1 MNESNEELTL
11 QKKLLSPVTLVTL
24 VTILIAISISAV
36 VTYGKLVTA
45 EEVSQLKK
53 LVNIEAIK
61 RATTIAQYID
71 DQQKQIE
78 LFASR
83 SSFQTITQGAS
94 EGLIKTAMS
103 SLKAAY
109 PNALSMRLYSLDREE
124 LINVDSEPLSFT
136 ELDMINQAEKN
147 IVVRPE
153 ILNQGQSRFLL
164 IRPVVSTTID
174 AVSGTLLLALPS
186 TELFKLITDTDKDEG
201 HTELLRSSQPKPIS
215 LFTTGIE
222 NSQPSA
228 DTKVDGSHW
237 LVRFSPSP
245 KLIQQT
251 SVSSFPVVAIHLLLI
266 ILLMPAAFIL
276 LGQLDPKRK
285 PKIQQLYANA
295 ARIKKGPQR
304 NEMLDVKVAAEDTEV
319 LDLQETEVHE
329 VTQSANEF
337 EGLPNTIFR
346 SYDIRGIA
354 LDEITPKLAAKIGQA
369 VASEV
374 LAAGEDSMYVG
385 RDGRTH
391 SPELCEG
398 LIEGIL
404 STGCNV
410 LNLGV
415 IPTPLMYFA
424 TCEFSDSNSGII
436 VTASHNAAQYNG
448 FKMVVDGTTLAADQI
463 LQIKSRIQRGDFY
476 QGDGEVTE
484 QSVATEYIDRIFAD
498 IALAGD
504 VKIVVDAS
512 NGATSKVAPQLFEE
526 LGCEVVPLFCEMDG
540 SFPNHDPDPTREEN
554 LQALIAEVKRTEA
567 DLGVALDGDG
577 DRLVIVTQTGQIIW
591 PDRLLMMFAKDIVSR
606 HPGSDVVYDVKCTR
620 ELSSIVRSY
629 GGRPIMWKTGHS
641 HLKAK
646 MKQTGALIGGEF
658 SGHIFIKDR
667 WYGFDDG
674 MYATARLLEIMTL
687 RDQDADSL
695 FASFPTLPATPEILV
710 PVAEDQKFKIVEM
723 LIARGEFQN
732 GKATTI
738 DGLRVDFTK
747 GWGLVRASNT
757 SAALTMRFEA
767 EEQQVIE
774 QIQSLF
780 KRELEKVDPSIQLP
794 F

>member
-1 MNESNEELTL
+1 MNENNEELTL
-11 QKKLLSPVTLVTL
+11 QQKLLSPVTLVTL
-24 VTILIAISISAV
+24 IVIIVVISISAFLS
-36 VTYGKLVTA
+36 YGKWVTA
-45 EEVSQLKK
+45 EEASRLDQ
-53 LVNIEAIK
+53 LVNNEAIK
-61 RATTIAQYID
+61 RATRIAQYID
-71 DQQKQIE
+71 GQQKQIE

-83 SSFQTITQGAS
+83 PSFQDITQDAS
-94 EGLIKTAMS
+94 EDLIKHAMS

-109 PNALSMRLYSLDREE
+109 PAALSMRIYSLERKE
-124 LINVDSEPLSFT
+124 LMNFDPLPLSFT

-147 IVVRPE
+147 ATVGPE
-153 ILNQGQSRFLL
+153 ILNQEESQLL
-164 IRPVVSTTID
+164 LVRPIVNKATN

-186 TELFKLITDTDKDEG
+186 AELFSLISETTEDSG
-201 HTELLRSSQPKPIS
+201 HTELLRSAKLKPFS
-215 LFTTGIE
+215 LYKSGDH

-228 DTKVDGSHW
+228 DTKIDGSHW
-237 LVRFSPSP
+237 LVRFYPAP
-245 KLIQQT
+245 TLIQQA
-251 SVSSFPVVAIHLLLI
+251 SVSSFPVIAIHIFLLI
-266 ILLMPAAFIL
+266 ISMPAAYIL
-276 LGQLDPKRK
+276 LGQIDPNRK
-285 PKIQQLYANA
+285 PKIKQLHADA
-295 ARIKKGPQR
+295 VRIKKGRQR
-304 NEMLDVKVAAEDTEV
+304 NEMLDVKIEEDDTEV
-319 LDLQETEVHE
+319 LDLQETQAHQAEK
-329 VTQSANEF
+329 SSNEF
-337 EGLPNTIFR
+337 EHLPNNIFR
-346 SYDIRGIA
+346 SYDIRGLA

-374 LAAGEDSMYVG
+374 LAAGEDAIYVG

-391 SPELCEG
+391 SPELCES

-436 VTASHNAAQYNG
+436 VTASHNSAPYNG
-448 FKMVVDGTTLAADQI
+448 FKMVVDGATLADDQI

-476 QGDGEVTE
+476 QGDGEASE
-484 QSVATEYIDRIFAD
+484 QSVEAEYIERIFAD

-512 NGATSKVAPQLFEE
+512 NGATSKVAPRLFEE
-526 LGCEVVPLFCEMDG
+526 LGCEVIPLFCEMDG
-540 SFPNHDPDPTREEN
+540 TFPNHDPDPTREEN

-606 HPGSDVVYDVKCTR
+606 HPGSDVIYDVKCTR

-695 FASFPTLPATPEILV
+695 FAGFPTLPATPEILV
-710 PVAEDQKFKIVEM
+710 PVAEDKKFKIVEM
-723 LIARGEFQN
+723 LIARGQFQN

-757 SAALTMRFEA
+757 AAALTMRFEA

-774 QIQSLF
+774 QIQMLF
-780 KRELEKVDPSIQLP
+780 KRELEKVDPTIQLP